1 LDYKTSVYILMKIL
15 NMKNTLLAFLSISIL
30 SCGSL
35 LTPSAQIAETNN
47 PNEKFLGTFEFQVFG
62 LPMAGDVF
70 VQVTIEEG
78 EDGLNASFGGDGP
91 ISEDIVVQETE
102 IEQDILYIDVL
113 IQNQYDVFFELY
125 VEGDEITG
133 YLADSFELEGKRID

>member
-1 LDYKTSVYILMKIL
+1 
-15 NMKNTLLAFLSISIL
+15 MKNLILTLLSISIL

-35 LTPSAQIAETNN
+35 LTPSSQAVETNDAVETNN

-70 VQVTIEEG
+70 VKVTIEEG
-78 EDGLNASFGGDGP
+78 EDGLSASFDGDGP

-125 VEGDEITG
+125 VEAVSYTH
-133 YLADSFELEGKRID
+133 LTLPTKA

>member
-1 LDYKTSVYILMKIL
+1 
-15 NMKNTLLAFLSISIL
+15 MKNILLTILSITIL

-35 LTPSAQIAETNN
+35 LAPSSQVSESNN

-62 LPMAGDVF
+62 LPVAGDVIME
-70 VQVTIEEG
+70 VTIEED
-78 EDGLNASFGGDGP
+78 ENGLRSSFDGDGP
-91 ISEDIVVQETE
+91 VSEDIVVQDTE
-102 IEQDILYIDVL
+102 IEEGILYIDVL

>member
-1 LDYKTSVYILMKIL
+1 
-15 NMKNTLLAFLSISIL
+15 MKNLILTLLSISIL

-35 LTPSAQIAETNN
+35 LTPSSQAVETNDAVETNN
-47 PNEKFLGTFEFQVFG
+47 PNEKFLGTFEFQIFG

-70 VQVTIEEG
+70 LQVTIEEG
-78 EDGLNASFGGDGP
+78 DDGLSASFDGDGP

>member
-1 LDYKTSVYILMKIL
+1 
-15 NMKNTLLAFLSISIL
+15 MKNLILTLLSISIL

-35 LTPSAQIAETNN
+35 LTPSSQAVETNDAVETNN

-70 VQVTIEEG
+70 VKVTIEEG
-78 EDGLNASFGGDGP
+78 EDGLSASFDGDGP

>member
-1 LDYKTSVYILMKIL
+1 LDYNTSVYILMKIL

>member
-1 LDYKTSVYILMKIL
+1 MKTL
-15 NMKNTLLAFLSISIL
+15 NMKNTLLTFLSISIL

-35 LTPSAQIAETNN
+35 HTPSAQIAETNN

>member
-1 LDYKTSVYILMKIL
+1 
-15 NMKNTLLAFLSISIL
+15 MKNILLTILSITIL

-35 LTPSAQIAETNN
+35 LAPSSQVSESNN

-62 LPMAGDVF
+62 LPVAGDVIME
-70 VQVTIEEG
+70 VTIEED
-78 EDGLNASFGGDGP
+78 ENGLRSSFDGDGP
-91 ISEDIVVQETE
+91 VSEDILVQETE
-102 IEQDILYIDVL
+102 IEEGILYIDVL